1 MDLKNVLY
9 FYSYSNEI
17 KIITVDNCIYTVP
30 HSLQFWEKK
39 LPYGNFF
46 RCHKGYIVNLEK
58 VLEIIPSYNYT
69 FDLKL
74 EKYTKTLP
82 VGRKY
87 IKDFKKI
94 VCW

>member
-1 MDLKNVLY
+1 M
-9 FYSYSNEI
+9 
-17 KIITVDNCIYTVP
+17 YTVP

-39 LPYGNFF
+39 LPYCNFF